1 MYLKDLD
8 ESRMAFPK
16 LKELVRDQMEA
27 GVVTF
32 QDLKS
37 TIPKPKE
44 LSSYGYVRDDY
55 IFNHPIQKVFDHYI
69 TANPNQAWGTSGLVA
84 FGLALDK
91 NTNEVYYPGDPYP
104 GAKVGQVFYIH
115 CTIFGLKRICMSQ
128 EIVKIDDRS
137 KEIVFSYIEGG
148 MTAGTQEIRFTE
160 MAPNQTRVTHI
171 SNFKGV
177 SSFRD
182 QFYPFFH
189 SLIVKTFHGNLK
201 ASLELKYK

>member
-8 ESRMAFPK
+8 QSRMAFPK
-16 LKELVRDQMEA
+16 LKELLRDQMEA

-32 QDLKS
+32 NDLKS
-37 TIPKPKE
+37 TQPNPE
-44 LSSYGYVRDDY
+44 DLPTYGYVRDDY
-55 IFNHPIQKVFDHYI
+55 VFNYPIQKVFDHYKY
-69 TANPNQAWGTSGLVA
+69 ADPNVAWGAGGLVA

-91 NTNEVYYPGDPYP
+91 NTHEVYYPGESYP

-128 EIVKIDDRS
+128 EIVKVDDQG

-148 MTAGTQEIRFTE
+148 MTAGIQEIKFTE
-160 MAPNQTRVTHI
+160 LGSNQTRVTHI

-177 SSFRD
+177 SPFRD
-182 QFYPFFH
+182 KFYPFFH
-189 SLIVKTFHGNLK
+189 SLIVGKFHGNLK
-201 ASLELKYK
+201 SSLELSEN